1 MRDAIAPAR
10 RADLAMFVV
19 GLAGTGLSL
28 SAGLG
33 TLFLV
38 LLSLV
43 QGDRQAATLGAWAS
57 GAMGAMAACGIPAI
71 VLGLRGLLGRPAPPP
86 AQLPRGWFSVALL
99 FPVALLAGTWVL
111 ARPNLTLLAVPVH
124 VATAVL
130 PVVFAVLLVRVP
142 GSPAPQRRAWGQFL
156 AGLWGMPPLAMA
168 LEVLALIPVVAL
180 TMLGLASSPESLELI
195 EPFLRQS
202 PITGS
207 TLEENAL
214 RLLLQPWVVTGVLG
228 FVAGLVPFI
237 EEAVKGLAVLPLAR
251 RLTPASA
258 FVGGAIG
265 GAGYALFEA
274 LFLTQPDPS
283 WLTTMI
289 GRGGA
294 TLMHAFAAALT
305 GWGISQV
312 AHRRRWGIGLL
323 AYLTAVGM
331 HAVWN
336 ATAIGVG
343 LLQLSQEL
351 GGVSPVPVLAY
362 AQQAGPILL
371 AALSL
376 VALVGLPL
384 GAWRLARA
392 PGGHRAGPGPSPS
405 RGSIAGSTHPQPTK
419 EPDMPMPRIG
429 ELAPEFSLPDDH
441 GQEIRLSELRGR
453 PVVLYFY
460 PKDDTPGCTKEAC
473 GFRDQFA
480 DYRDNAVTVLG
491 ISPDPV
497 ASHARFR
504 DKFSLPFPLLSD
516 EGHAVASAYGVWGPK
531 TLMGR
536 SYEGVLRT
544 TFLIGP
550 DGRLLRI
557 YENVKPDGHSRTIL
571 ADLLGGADS

>member
-1 MRDAIAPAR
+1 
-10 RADLAMFVV
+10 MFIV
-19 GLAGTGLSL
+19 GMAGTGLSL

-33 TLFLV
+33 TLLLM

-57 GAMGAMAACGIPAI
+57 GAMAAMAAGGIPAI
-71 VLGLRGLLGRPAPPP
+71 VLGLRGLLGWPAPPP
-86 AQLPRGWFSVALL
+86 ARLPRAWFSVALL
-99 FPVALLAGTWVL
+99 FPFALLAGAWVL

-124 VATAVL
+124 IATAVL
-130 PVVFAVLLVRVP
+130 PVVIAVLLVRVP
-142 GSPAPQRRAWGQFL
+142 GSPAPQRRAWALFL
-156 AGLWGMPPLAMA
+156 AGLWAMPPLAMA
-168 LEVLALIPVVAL
+168 LEVLALIPVAAS
-180 TMLGLASSPESLELI
+180 TMLALASSPESLELI

-202 PITGS
+202 VITGS
-207 TLEENAL
+207 TLEENAF
-214 RLLLQPWVVTGVLG
+214 RLLLHPWVVTGVLG

-251 RLTPASA
+251 RLTPAAA

-283 WLTTMI
+283 WLSTTI

-312 AHRRRWGIGLL
+312 AQRRRWSIGLL

-331 HAVWN
+331 HALWN
-336 ATAIGVG
+336 ATAIGVA

-351 GGVSPVPVLAY
+351 GGASPAPVLAA
-362 AQQAGPILL
+362 AQQAGPVLL

-384 GAWRLARA
+384 GAWRLGQA
-392 PGGHRAGPGPSPS
+392 PEGHRAGGRPASS
-405 RGSIAGSTHPQPTK
+405 RGSIAGSTHPAPAK
-419 EPDMPMPRIG
+419 EPDMPLPRIG
-429 ELAPEFSLPDDH
+429 EPAPDFSLLDDH
-441 GQEIRLSELRGR
+441 GQEVRLSALRGR

-480 DYRDNAVTVLG
+480 EYRDNAVVVLG
-491 ISPDPV
+491 ISPDSV

-504 DKFSLPFPLLSD
+504 DKYSLPFPLLSD

-531 TLMGR
+531 TLMGH

-557 YENVKPDGHSRTIL
+557 YENVRPDGHSRTIL
-571 ADLLGGADS
+571 ADLLDGAPS